1 MLNDDVMD
9 DMENT
14 VVDHDL
20 IKGPSQVQTSTN
32 VVIIPGKPE
41 EETTN
46 SEIINQLS
54 QAEIQFQVIDKHT
67 TKLVDMQ
74 AVYDEISTEGAIS
87 KSDVAY
93 ALEEFPN
100 LLTGRL
106 TLEQF
111 SQSRSKV
118 NYDKLV
124 STMRVNI
131 ATEESLLFEN
141 SKTFF
146 KDPLNGVMLA
156 MGVVLQDH
164 LPVVNNTGND
174 IFINAKDILSKLEGS
189 KNTIVKYKEEFKS
202 FLDIPIRELQ
212 PSMFIN
218 NTIDVDAFNKSVT
231 NIETAYDCRAI
242 KVCIAVVIYGKD
254 LGDVFASENMRNETI
269 QDITLKDL
277 LSFYSNDKF
286 PELLA
291 SLETIV
297 KEAIT
302 KLEFIKN
309 SSNVETCTPAELHS
323 YLVQNNVA
331 FMNAIRNCMTI
342 ASGVFSLGQLNFNT
356 GILFQ
361 ELKKA

>member
-46 SEIINQLS
+46 SEIIKQLS

-118 NYDKLV
+118 NYDKLI

-146 KDPLNGVMLA
+146 KDPLNAALLA
-156 MGVVLQDH
+156 D
-164 LPVVNNTGND
+164 
-174 IFINAKDILSKLEGS
+174 
-189 KNTIVKYKEEFKS
+189 
-202 FLDIPIRELQ
+202 R
-212 PSMFIN
+212 
-218 NTIDVDAFNKSVT
+218 KSV
-231 NIETAYDCRAI
+231 
-242 KVCIAVVIYGKD
+242 V
-254 LGDVFASENMRNETI
+254 
-269 QDITLKDL
+269 
-277 LSFYSNDKF
+277 
-286 PELLA
+286 
-291 SLETIV
+291 
-297 KEAIT
+297 
-302 KLEFIKN
+302 
-309 SSNVETCTPAELHS
+309 
-323 YLVQNNVA
+323 
-331 FMNAIRNCMTI
+331 
-342 ASGVFSLGQLNFNT
+342 
-356 GILFQ
+356 
-361 ELKKA
+361 